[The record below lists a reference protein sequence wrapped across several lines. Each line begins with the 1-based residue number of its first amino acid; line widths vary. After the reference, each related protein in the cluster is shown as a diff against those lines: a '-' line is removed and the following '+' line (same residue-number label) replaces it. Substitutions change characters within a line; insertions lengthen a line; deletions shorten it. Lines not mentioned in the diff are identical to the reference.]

1 MRKQVRGKRLI
12 IFLGDL
18 VYDTIKTN
26 YVVPLNIAYLA
37 AYTKNRFEREV
48 DIKLFKYPKH
58 LESALKDNPPD
69 ILGLS
74 NYSWN
79 EKLNHHFFQIVRR
92 LNPHVLTVMGGPNIK
107 VESDEI
113 QSYIEFN
120 NSFLDYYIMFEGEEI
135 FSDIVEMCLWAKNPA
150 KLPNGC
156 AGFIN
161 GEFHYEP
168 VAFNKKPK
176 QIDLPSPYLT
186 GYLDLFLKD
195 SNIIP
200 LFETNR
206 GCPFGCVY
214 CTWGIAALSRVR
226 QRPLEVIFDE
236 LEYVARK
243 SAKQLNW
250 IFCDANFG
258 MFERDIE
265 IAKKVREIMDK
276 KGYPYNVTL
285 WQSKN
290 SSKINIE
297 VANIIGNKKGYIA
310 IQSADPK
317 VLKNAGRGNIKF
329 DHLRNQIDYYKK
341 NNLEV
346 ATDVLIGLPGESKK
360 SHLRTLLTAFDLG
373 FGSILAY
380 NIRMLK
386 GSKYD
391 NNEYRKQYD
400 LRTKY
405 RPIFGA
411 YGVYDGQKVFEIEES
426 IRATRDIKEEEL
438 ESFKI
443 LHWLIYFL
451 WNAKIFKPVLR
462 FGQCHG
468 VNPGLVLYK
477 LSSSKHPL
485 LLDIYTKMKAE
496 SMAEWFGS
504 SEDMVG
510 FYNNDKEFN
519 DMVGNFVKLNFLWI
533 ARMLKNFDML
543 TTLFEELLRILKNE
557 IVMNGECTEDSL
569 DMLCDLVNKI
579 IVKDLLQE
587 AFYYS
592 HEYKGEIISYILNDR
607 ILSKK
612 DRVKIEIYWSKKD
625 VDFCNYHLTSNGKRN
640 YSLRNLA
647 RFLEIGGINMLTNR
661 IKVV

>member
-1 MRKQVRGKRLI
+1 MIKI
-12 IFLGDL
+12 YLGDL
-18 VYDTIKTN
+18 VYDTFKTN

-37 AYTKNRFEREV
+37 AYTKSRFEREV
-48 DIKLFKYPKH
+48 DIKLFKYPRH
-58 LESALKDNPPD
+58 LEEVLKDSPPD

-79 EKLNHHFFQIVRR
+79 ERLNHHFFRIARK
-92 LNPHVLTVMGGPNIK
+92 LNPHVLTVLGGPNIK
-107 VESDEI
+107 VELNEI
-113 QSYIEFN
+113 QSYIEA
-120 NSFLDYYIMFEGEEI
+120 NSNFLDYYIMFEGEEP
-135 FSDIVEMCLWAKNPA
+135 FGGIVENVLSRKKQE

-161 GEFHYEP
+161 GEFHYVP
-168 VAFNKKPK
+168 VGFNKKPK
-176 QIDLPSPYLT
+176 QIDFPSPYLT
-186 GYLDLFLKD
+186 GMLDSFIKD
-195 SNIIP
+195 SNMIP

-214 CTWGIAALSRVR
+214 CTWGIAALSRVCH
-226 QRPLEVIFDE
+226 RPLEVIFEE
-236 LEYVARK
+236 LDYVAQK

-258 MFERDIE
+258 MFERDIK

-276 KGYPYNVTL
+276 KGFPYNITL

-297 VANIIGNKKGYIA
+297 VASIIGNKDGYVA

-317 VLKNAGRGNIKF
+317 VLENAGRGNIKF

-346 ATDVLIGLPGESKK
+346 ATDILIGLPGESKK
-360 SHLRTLLTAFDLG
+360 SHLDTLLTSFDLG
-373 FGSILAY
+373 FGRIKAY

-391 NNEYRKQYD
+391 NNEYRKQYG

-411 YGVYDGQKVFEIEES
+411 YGIYDGQKVFEIDES
-426 IRATRDIKEEEL
+426 ISATRDITEEEL

-443 LHWLIYFL
+443 LHWLIWFL
-451 WNAKIFKPVLR
+451 WNIKIYKPILR
-462 FGQCHG
+462 FGQCYG

-485 LLDIYTKMKAE
+485 LTDVYAKMKEE
-496 SMAEWFGS
+496 SMAEWFDS
-504 SEDMVG
+504 SEDMVR
-510 FYNNDKEFN
+510 FYENDEEFN
-519 DMVGNFVKLNFLWI
+519 DMVDNFVKLNFLWI
-533 ARMLKNFDML
+533 ARVLTNFNIL
-543 TTLFEELLRILKNE
+543 TTLFNELLRILKNE
-557 IVMNGECTEDSL
+557 IVMSENFSEDSL
-569 DMLCDLVNKI
+569 DKLYDLLNKLFI
-579 IVKDLLQE
+579 KDLLQE
-587 AFYYS
+587 AFSYNL
-592 HEYKGEIISYILNDR
+592 EYKGEIISYILNDR
-607 ILSKK
+607 NLSKK
-612 DRVKIEIYWSKKD
+612 DIVKIEIYWSKKD

-640 YSLRNLA
+640 CSLRNLS
-647 RFLEIGGINMLTNR
+647 RFLELGGINMLTNR